1 MRDAMKPLESDA
13 PRAQLHRER
22 AQSLAGR
29 MLGNSF
35 DARIPKG
42 YVVLWVPRHKLGDG
56 LRNGLPLDLEGLY
69 MARCAPSSGDPRWRA
84 WTVTYGEAVMAT
96 RAAKL
101 HPTD

>member
-1 MRDAMKPLESDA
+1 MKPLESDV

-42 YVVLWVPRHKLGDG
+42 YVVLWVPRNKLGDG
-56 LRNGLPLDLEGLY
+56 LRGSLPPNLDGLY

-84 WTVTYGEAVMAT
+84 WTTTYGEAVMAA
-96 RAAKL
+96 RAVKL
-101 HPTD
+101 RPAD